1 MKQLLQE
8 AIKKA
13 ASLVDYCEVRFEDSQ
28 VLSIRFQGKGL
39 DRINQE
45 VLHGGNVR
53 ALSQGGWGFASFN
66 DLADLEASLL
76 AACEQARFAGS
87 KKQEESRLAP
97 VPIVDEEVQPVYTLD
112 PRAISLDEKVRIL
125 THYNDLILD
134 YSPAITAANI
144 VYIEKVTNLL
154 FANSE
159 GTYLKQEKLDIGA
172 NFGATARRD
181 ETTVQQHVGRGSSNG
196 FDCVLAIDADLTEAC
211 QLAVAALDAPQV
223 QAGVYTT
230 ICDPAMAGL
239 FVHEA
244 FGHLSEADDI
254 HRNPELAKTMTLGRR
269 LGKDILTIYDTGEYA
284 AGRGY
289 LVYDDEGVATERTY
303 LIENGIL
310 VGRLHSRESAAI
322 MGEKPTGSAR
332 ALTYQFPPI
341 CRMRSTCIAAGTSTF
356 AEMIKDIRLGVYA
369 VGGWGGETNGE
380 MFTFMASH
388 GYMIRDGKLAEL
400 VKDVKL
406 MGNVFTTLA
415 NIDMVGNDPQFDD
428 SAGGCG
434 KNGQGPL
441 ATGARSPHIR
451 IQNVI
456 IGGAK

>member
-1 MKQLLQE
+1 MT
-8 AIKKA
+8 
-13 ASLVDYCEVRFEDSQ
+13 
-28 VLSIRFQGKGL
+28 
-39 DRINQE
+39 
-45 VLHGGNVR
+45 
-53 ALSQGGWGFASFN
+53 
-66 DLADLEASLL
+66 DL
-76 AACEQARFAGS
+76 
-87 KKQEESRLAP
+87 
-97 VPIVDEEVQPVYTLD
+97 Y
-112 PRAISLDEKVRIL
+112 
-125 THYNDLILD
+125 
-134 YSPAITAANI
+134 
-144 VYIEKVTNLL
+144 

-159 GTYLKQEKLDIGA
+159 GTYIRQEKLDVGS
-172 NFGATARRD
+172 NFGATARRG

-196 FDCVLAIDADLTEAC
+196 LDCILGIGEDLREAC
-211 QLAVAALDAPQV
+211 QLAIEALDAPQV

-303 LIENGIL
+303 LIQDGVL

-332 ALTYQFPPI
+332 AISYQFPPI
-341 CRMRSTCIAAGTSTF
+341 CRMRSTCIAAGTSTLE
-356 AEMIKDIRLGVYA
+356 EMMKDIKLGVYA

-415 NIDMVGNDPQFDD
+415 NIDMVGNAPEFDD

-441 ATGARSPHIR
+441 ATGALSPHIR

-456 IGGAK
+456 IGGSK

>member
-1 MKQLLQE
+1 MRQLLL
-8 AIKKA
+8 KTLKL
-13 ASLVDYCEVRFEDSQ
+13 ASDLVDYCEIRFEASQ

-39 DRINQE
+39 DRINKN
-45 VLHGGNVR
+45 VLYGGNVR

-66 DLADLEASLL
+66 DIADLESSLL
-76 AACEQARFAGS
+76 AACEQAKFAGY
-87 KKQEESRLAP
+87 KKQEESKLAP

-112 PRAISLDEKVRIL
+112 PRAVSLDEKVRIL
-125 THYNDLILD
+125 THYNDLILG
-134 YSPAITAANI
+134 YNPAIAAVNI
-144 VYIEKVTNLL
+144 VYIEKVTDLY

-159 GTYLKQEKLDIGA
+159 GTYIKQEKLDIGA
-172 NFGATARRD
+172 DFGATARRD
-181 ETTVQQHVGRGSSNG
+181 EVTTQQFVGRGSSIG
-196 FDCVLAIDADLTEAC
+196 FDCILGIDDDIKQAC
-211 QLAVAALDAPQV
+211 QLAVDSLDAQQV

-244 FGHLSEADDI
+244 FGHLSEGDDI

-269 LGKDILTIYDTGEYA
+269 LGRDILTIYDTGEYA
-284 AGRGY
+284 AGRGH

-303 LIENGIL
+303 LIKEGVL

-332 ALTYQFPPI
+332 AITYEYPPI
-341 CRMRSTCIAAGTSTF
+341 CRMRSTCIAPGTSTLD
-356 AEMIKDIRLGVYA
+356 EMIKDVQLGVYA
-369 VGGWGGETNGE
+369 VGGLGGETNGE
-380 MFTFMASH
+380 MFTFVASH

-415 NIDMVGNDPQFDD
+415 NIDMVGNGPMPDD

-434 KNGQGPL
+434 KNGQSPL
-441 ATGARSPHIR
+441 PTGAVSPHIR